1 MAALEMGSVRAT
13 PTSTETTMP
22 ISRGCSSVA
31 HMMTL
36 PTALATA
43 PMLGAQKALRPTPTK
58 IVTAGVTRM
67 STLVSLLTSLP
78 TSVAMMAMR

>member
-1 MAALEMGSVRAT
+1 MAALEIGSVSAT
-13 PTSTETTMP
+13 PTSTETAMP
-22 ISRGCSSVA
+22 ISSGCSSVA
-31 HMMTL
+31 HMMML

-43 PMLGAQKALRPTPTK
+43 PMDGAHRALRPTPTR

-78 TSVAMMAMR
+78 TSAAMMAMR